1 MNQKCIE
8 LDDTDDPDCSDDL
21 KNHDDAELKLEADEY
36 INRTIIVHPK
46 QSGSFSKLI
55 RKLQVF
61 QAHMFN
67 KGIEYGLHE
76 KYEHIKAG
84 YLITKLYNEEPWMKN
99 FSRCVAETAFLE
111 GYRAVD
117 AWLKVNNKNRSR
129 RKWGKETAEKNH
141 GWAEQLLVKPNR
153 WSEYKKLFRHSDSF
167 KFPALVVSGPDISVR
182 VKTWGKLELNL
193 PGIGKIIIKGDLEEL
208 KETRYVKLD
217 KSTGGA
223 KSRKGFYHNNIVSYQ
238 IVETTK
244 KFTKRTNDENR
255 TFELHLNLRVYKP
268 VKERPDA
275 GEYAAE
281 EPETIIGIDMGVK
294 NNLVIFDGKDS
305 QSFTPPSDCKR
316 EPNDPISIQQS
327 IRDQYD
333 YHSNN
338 WWKSDRKLW
347 NMRDDLANRRIN
359 YDRHLAKL
367 LANETG
373 AIVIEKLNIKGMIK
387 YVKWLKA
394 FNRNLHY
401 ARMGKMAQYIINAA
415 ENVGTK
421 MIQIMPHYTSIT
433 CCRCNYMDRR
443 SRVTRD
449 WFKCTNCK
457 FECDADINA
466 AINIY
471 FYGMPCI
478 RKHPVFDY
486 DGNYKSDPDNIKAF
500 NEYLMNLSNLR
511 LAGGRD
517 DRPGLS
523 SSGDY
528 SKTAISSWGLHPG
541 VPSNNDD
548 NQIGEDSRDVRKKT
562 IVT

>member
-1 MNQKCIE
+1 
-8 LDDTDDPDCSDDL
+8 
-21 KNHDDAELKLEADEY
+21 
-36 INRTIIVHPK
+36 
-46 QSGSFSKLI
+46 
-55 RKLQVF
+55 
-61 QAHMFN
+61 
-67 KGIEYGLHE
+67 
-76 KYEHIKAG
+76 
-84 YLITKLYNEEPWMKN
+84 MKN
-99 FSRCVAETAFLE
+99 FQFCVAETAFLE

-117 AWLKVNNKNRSR
+117 AWLKANNKNRSR

-141 GWAEQLLVKPNR
+141 GWAEQTRVKPNR

-193 PGIGKIIIKGDLEEL
+193 PGIGKIIIKGDLDEL

-244 KFTKRTNDENR
+244 KFTVRTNDENR
-255 TFELHLNLRVYKP
+255 TFELHLNLNVDKP

-281 EPETIIGIDMGVK
+281 EPETIIGMDMGVE
-294 NNLVIFDGKDS
+294 NNLVLFDGMDA

-338 WWKSDRKLW
+338 WWKSDWKLW
-347 NMRDDLANRRIN
+347 KMRDDLTNRRIN

-367 LANETG
+367 LVEEPG

-401 ARMGKMAQYIINAA
+401 AGMGKMAQYIINAA

-443 SRVTRD
+443 SRITRD

-457 FECDADINA
+457 FSIDADINA

-478 RKHPVFDY
+478 RKPPVFDY
-486 DGNYKSDPDNIKAF
+486 YGNYKSDPDNIKAF
-500 NEYLMNLSNLR
+500 NEYLTSVNIKHFTNLEHSINLEHSTNPR

-517 DRPGLS
+517 DRPESS

-528 SKTAISSWGLHPG
+528 SKTAISSWGLTPRRS
-541 VPSNNDD
+541 VK
-548 NQIGEDSRDVRKKT
+548 QR
-562 IVT
+562 

>member
-1 MNQKCIE
+1 MNKTCMSDNQKLKTYPGQD
-8 LDDTDDPDCSDDL
+8 LDQ
-21 KNHDDAELKLEADEY
+21 NY
-36 INRTIIVHPK
+36 IYRTIIIEPEK
-46 QSGSFSKLI
+46 TASLSKLV

-84 YLITKLYNEEPWMKN
+84 YLITELYDESQWMKN

-141 GWAEQLLVKPNR
+141 KWAEKVGTKPNR

-167 KFPALVVSGPDISVR
+167 RFPALVVSGPDISVR
-182 VKTWGKLELNL
+182 VVTWGKLELNL
-193 PGIGKIIIKGDLEEL
+193 PGIGKVIIKGDLNEL

-244 KFTKRTNDENR
+244 KFTVRTNDENR
-255 TFELHLNLRVYKP
+255 TFKLHLNLNVDKP
-268 VKERPDA
+268 VKERPDT
-275 GEYAAE
+275 EYAAE
-281 EPETIIGIDMGVK
+281 ELETIIGMDMGVK
-294 NNLVIFDGKDS
+294 NNLVIFDGKDA
-305 QSFTPPSDCKR
+305 QLFTPPSDCKR
-316 EPNDPISIQQS
+316 EPKDPISIQQS
-327 IRDQYD
+327 IRDHY
-333 YHSNN
+333 YFHSNN

-373 AIVIEKLNIKGMIK
+373 SIVIEKLNIKGMIK

-401 ARMGKMAQYIINAA
+401 AGMGKTAQYIINAA

-486 DGNYKSDPDNIKAF
+486 YGNYKSDPDNIKAF
-500 NEYLMNLSNLR
+500 NEYLTSVNIKRFTNLEHSTNPR

-548 NQIGEDSRDVRKKT
+548 NQVGEDSRDVRKKQ
-562 IVT
+562 

>member
-1 MNQKCIE
+1 M
-8 LDDTDDPDCSDDL
+8 
-21 KNHDDAELKLEADEY
+21 
-36 INRTIIVHPK
+36 
-46 QSGSFSKLI
+46 
-55 RKLQVF
+55 
-61 QAHMFN
+61 
-67 KGIEYGLHE
+67 
-76 KYEHIKAG
+76 
-84 YLITKLYNEEPWMKN
+84 ITKLYNEEPWMKN

-111 GYRAVD
+111 GYNAVD
-117 AWLKVNNKNRSR
+117 AWLKANNKNRSR

-141 GWAEQLLVKPNR
+141 GWAEQLRMKPNR

-167 KFPALVVSGPDISVR
+167 RFPALVVSGPDISVR
-182 VKTWGKLELNL
+182 VVTWGKLELNL
-193 PGIGKIIIKGDLEEL
+193 PGIGKIIIKGDLNEL

-223 KSRKGFYHNNIVSYQ
+223 KSRKGFYRNNIVSYQ

-255 TFELHLNLRVYKP
+255 TFELHLNLKVDKH
-268 VKERPDA
+268 VKGRPDT

-281 EPETIIGIDMGVK
+281 EPETIIGMDMGVK
-294 NNLVIFDGKDS
+294 NNLVLFDGMDA
-305 QSFTPPSDCKR
+305 QSFTSPSDCKR

-327 IRDQYD
+327 ILDHY
-333 YHSNN
+333 YFHSNN

-347 NMRDDLANRRIN
+347 KMRDKLTNRRIN

-367 LANETG
+367 LVEEPG

-401 ARMGKMAQYIINAA
+401 ARMGKMAQYIINAG
-415 ENVGTK
+415 ENAGTK
-421 MIQIMPHYTSIT
+421 IIQIQPHYTSIT

-478 RKHPVFDY
+478 RKPPVFDY
-486 DGNYKSDPDNIKAF
+486 YGNYKSDPDNIKAF

-517 DRPGLS
+517 DRPGIT

-548 NQIGEDSRDVRKKT
+548 NQVGEDSRDVRKKHGT
-562 IVT
+562 FK

>member
-1 MNQKCIE
+1 MNKTCMSDNQKLKTYPGQD
-8 LDDTDDPDCSDDL
+8 LDQ
-21 KNHDDAELKLEADEY
+21 NY
-36 INRTIIVHPK
+36 IYRTIIIEPEK
-46 QSGSFSKLI
+46 TASLSKLV

-61 QAHMFN
+61 QAHMYN

-76 KYEHIKAG
+76 KYEHISAG
-84 YLITKLYNEEPWMKN
+84 YLITELYDKEPWMKN
-99 FSRCVAETAFLE
+99 FQFCVAETAFLE

-117 AWLKVNNKNRSR
+117 AWLKANNKNRSR

-141 GWAEQLLVKPNR
+141 KWAEKVGMKPNK
-153 WSEYKKLFRHSDSF
+153 WSEYKSLFRHSDSF
-167 KFPALVVSGPDISVR
+167 RFPALVVSGPDISVR

-193 PGIGKIIIKGDLEEL
+193 PGIGKIIIKGDLNEL

-255 TFELHLNLRVYKP
+255 TFELHLNLKVDKP
-268 VKERPDA
+268 VKERPDT
-275 GEYAAE
+275 EYAAE
-281 EPETIIGIDMGVK
+281 EPETIIGIDRGVK
-294 NNLVIFDGKDS
+294 NNLVIFDGKDA
-305 QSFTPPSDCKR
+305 QSFTPPDNCKR

-327 IRDQYD
+327 IRDHY
-333 YHSNN
+333 YFHSNN

-347 NMRDDLANRRIN
+347 NMRDDLTNRRIN

-373 AIVIEKLNIKGMIK
+373 AIIIEKLNIKGMIK

-401 ARMGKMAQYIINAA
+401 AGMGKMAQYIINAA

-457 FECDADINA
+457 FSIDADINA

-486 DGNYKSDPDNIKAF
+486 YGNYKSDPDNIKAF
-500 NEYLMNLSNLR
+500 NEYLTSLTNSVNSEHSTNLR

-517 DRPGLS
+517 DRPESS

-528 SKTAISSWGLHPG
+528 SKTVISSWGLHPG

-548 NQIGEDSRDVRKKT
+548 NQVGEDSRDVRKKT